1 MDTIETALWAT
12 PDIKDFFEILSDEDL
27 IRLRHRSKKSGRIR
41 LAQMLDA
48 EIRKRG
54 Q

>member
-1 MDTIETALWAT
+1 MDMTKAT
-12 PDIKDFFEILSDEDL
+12 LGAIPDIKDFFEILSEEEL
-27 IRLRHRSKKSGRIR
+27 IRLRHRSKRSGRIW